1 MIMSEF
7 EKLKATLNDK
17 WLDYYE
23 VNCSWIIRILPKHT
37 NGYNQYVDS
46 ETLAYV
52 VLGVITAIK
61 PKVKEFLELFSELN
75 QDPRS
80 ILRVL
85 SIDYLALDEKLKERP
100 EERAKNPKFNSSE
113 IDEIERI
120 RQQLSKGEL

>member
-1 MIMSEF
+1 MSEF

-23 VNCSWIIRILPKHT
+23 VNRSWIIRILPKHT
-37 NGYNQYVDS
+37 NGYNQCIDS

-52 VLGVITAIK
+52 VLGVITAIE

-80 ILRVL
+80 ILQVL
-85 SIDYLALDEKLKERP
+85 EIDYLDLDRKLKER
-100 EERAKNPKFNSSE
+100 SE
-113 IDEIERI
+113 KRD
-120 RQQLSKGEL
+120 